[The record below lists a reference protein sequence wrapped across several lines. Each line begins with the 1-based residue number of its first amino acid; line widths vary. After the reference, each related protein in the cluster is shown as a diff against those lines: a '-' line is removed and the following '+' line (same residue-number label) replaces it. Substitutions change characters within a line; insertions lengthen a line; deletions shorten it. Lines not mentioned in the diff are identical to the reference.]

1 MALQVQQEQLPIHL
15 SGRRGSG
22 FALWLA
28 ARELNLLAVDGYVLK
43 VVISWSNFGNQL
55 SFVWVFPSLISVE
68 INMEKIQWFLTRIV
82 HWPSHFCWNS
92 TKRVVSYRP
101 MFYIPDVMEAETAST
116 CRGWLHFAWKSFLH
130 FPRVG
135 WGPESRRLMKHWAN
149 GQTFQQFFWISLRS
163 FYFIFGSF
171 GLMREMRETWHDQQ
185 PHVMIAWDMK
195 EAEQLGW

>member
-1 MALQVQQEQLPIHL
+1 MALQVQQEQLKNPFVRQKRVWFCPL
-15 SGRRGSG
+15 TCCR
-22 FALWLA
+22 
-28 ARELNLLAVDGYVLK
+28 
-43 VVISWSNFGNQL
+43 SNFGNQL

-68 INMEKIQWFLTRIV
+68 INMKKSNGFPLELPTDLISAETALKGLFHTV
-82 HWPSHFCWNS
+82 PCF
-92 TKRVVSYRP
+92 
-101 MFYIPDVMEAETAST
+101 PDVMEAETAST
-116 CRGWLHFAWKSFLH
+116 CRGWLHFARKSFLH

-149 GQTFQQFFWISLRS
+149 GETFQQFVRISLRS
-163 FYFIFGSF
+163 FFIFGSF